1 MRKSNTPRQRIAVIG
16 SGIGGLT
23 AAWLLKQR
31 HEITLFEQHERPG
44 MGIFAVDYTSNGQT
58 TRIDIP
64 TRIFCAGYYPHLF
77 ALLKAIG
84 VRLHATNHSAAFANE
99 QGDIYLHYGVR
110 EVLGRS
116 WNFPK
121 LDHLPSA
128 TTLRLLRD
136 SVRFFRQVERDAA
149 RAESLR
155 GMTLAQYLE
164 HAHYSQEFLD
174 GVLLPTLSVICTC
187 DMASV
192 LRYPAD
198 LLLGYLGSGVMQQGV
213 VRAEQGVD
221 AIVPRMLEGITVLC
235 GTAVSR
241 IEERSDGHDL
251 HTADGRTHRF
261 DRVIVASQAQQAA
274 DMLDTD
280 SPFPALLRQVPF
292 EKSMMRVH
300 TDASVLPRSRWP
312 MSPVTYH
319 VAAGAPR
326 PEVTVDLTR
335 AFSTYHGQQ
344 PVFQTWHPLRPAGAG
359 HTLAEAH
366 FTRPL
371 VTLESR
377 KAVSQLRQL
386 QREGDHRLMFCGAY
400 MADKVPL
407 LEAAVDS
414 AMEVTAQLG
423 VQPPWG
429 TAA

>member
-1 MRKSNTPRQRIAVIG
+1 MTKKQTPRQRIAVIG

-31 HEITLFEQHERPG
+31 HDVTIFEQHERPG

-84 VRLHATNHSAAFANE
+84 VRLHATNHSAAFARE
-99 QGDIYLHYGVR
+99 DGEIYVHYGVH
-110 EVLGRS
+110 EALGRS

-121 LDHLPSA
+121 LDRLPSVA
-128 TTLRLLRD
+128 TLRILRD
-136 SVRFFRQVERDAA
+136 SLRFFRQVQRGSSRTEH
-149 RAESLR
+149 LR
-155 GMTLAQYLE
+155 GMTMAQYLE
-164 HAHYSQEFLD
+164 QSPYSEEFLN

-221 AIVPRMLEGITVLC
+221 AIVPRMLEGIDVLC

-241 IEERSDGHDL
+241 IEERRSGHDI
-251 HTADGRTHRF
+251 HTADGHTRRF

-274 DMLDTD
+274 GMLDAD

-292 EKSMMRVH
+292 EQSMMRVH
-300 TDASVLPRSRWP
+300 TDASLLPRSRLP
-312 MSPVTYH
+312 LSPVTYH
-319 VAAGAPR
+319 IAASAPR
-326 PEVTVDLTR
+326 PEVTVDLTK
-335 AFSTYHGQQ
+335 AFSTYDGQQ
-344 PVFQTWHPLRPAGAG
+344 PVFQTWHPLRPVRAG
-359 HTLAEAH
+359 HTLAEAN

-377 KAVSQLRQL
+377 KAVSQIRQL

-407 LEAAVDS
+407 LEAAVGS
-414 AMEVTAQLG
+414 AMDVTAQLG
-423 VQPPWG
+423 VQSPW
-429 TAA
+429 AASA